1 MNKNKKRIKQTD
13 NSSLSRK
20 TTDTQT
26 YLLIWRIKETDN
38 SLTQCNDEI
47 HEPEQTKEKIDFSHH
62 RGFTHLSVSRQNTN
76 LDQENLSTWT
86 WLYAIDRPIQIN
98 SHRLTRTHN
107 TYRMSDKI
115 RRRHNQ
121 DIDSREQSKDGI
133 VGIWAVVRILADGA
147 GLAESLVERL
157 PVADAAV
164 DDEFQG
170 DVGRHGSRFRQR
182 R

>member
-86 WLYAIDRPIQIN
+86 
-98 SHRLTRTHN
+98 
-107 TYRMSDKI
+107 
-115 RRRHNQ
+115 
-121 DIDSREQSKDGI
+121 
-133 VGIWAVVRILADGA
+133 
-147 GLAESLVERL
+147 
-157 PVADAAV
+157 
-164 DDEFQG
+164 
-170 DVGRHGSRFRQR
+170 
-182 R
+182 